1 MEDQKLENLLN
12 LALGAT
18 EEEREKSLN
27 LDVGYHPI
35 DREWEL
41 IIKYSGN
48 LDQVRA
54 LAIQVVELQNEYAII
69 RINQS
74 RIDLLSDIPEV
85 EYIEKPKRLFF
96 QIANGKRV
104 SCINEVQDTRFL
116 DLRGQGVL
124 VAIID
129 SGIDYAN
136 EDFRNADGTTRIRVM
151 WDQSLRPNEEKNPP
165 KGYRMGVEFTKEQIN
180 RALEADS
187 SEERRR
193 MVPSQDISGHG
204 TAVAGIAAGNGRGS
218 GNLYA
223 GVAPESELIVVSDDI
238 TLSPGGIRIRKKGS
252 AGGHNGLKNIIGQL
266 GTENFK
272 RIRIG
277 VGEKPKGYDLADYVL
292 GHFSKEEQPLM
303 QEGITKAKE
312 ALNLILA
319 GNMDQAMNEYNRRE
333 K

>member
-18 EEEREKSLN
+18 EEEREKSMN

-69 RINQS
+69 RISQS

-151 WDQSLRPNEEKNPP
+151 WDQSLKPNADEEKNPP
-165 KGYRMGVEFTKEQIN
+165 NGYRMGVEFTEEQIN

-204 TAVAGIAAGNGRGS
+204 TAVAGIAAGNGRE
-218 GNLYA
+218 A
-223 GVAPESELIVVSDDI
+223 EICMPVWHRRVS
-238 TLSPGGIRIRKKGS
+238 
-252 AGGHNGLKNIIGQL
+252 
-266 GTENFK
+266 
-272 RIRIG
+272 
-277 VGEKPKGYDLADYVL
+277 
-292 GHFSKEEQPLM
+292 
-303 QEGITKAKE
+303 
-312 ALNLILA
+312 
-319 GNMDQAMNEYNRRE
+319 
-333 K
+333 

>member
-18 EEEREKSLN
+18 EQEREKSLN

-69 RINQS
+69 RISQS

-136 EDFRNADGTTRIRVM
+136 EDFRNADGTTRIRVI
-151 WDQSLRPNEEKNPP
+151 WDQSLRPNADEEKNPP
-165 KGYRMGVEFTKEQIN
+165 KGYRMGVEFTEEQIN

-187 SEERRR
+187 LEERRR

-218 GNLYA
+218 GKLYA
-223 GVAPESELIVVSDDI
+223 GVAPESELIVVI
-238 TLSPGGIRIRKKGS
+238 LGSPMPDGFPRT
-252 AGGHNGLKNIIGQL
+252 
-266 GTENFK
+266 TE
-272 RIRIG
+272 
-277 VGEKPKGYDLADYVL
+277 LMQAMDYVVR
-292 GHFSKEEQPLM
+292 
-303 QEGITKAKE
+303 KALE
-312 ALNLILA
+312 FRMPVAINLSF
-319 GNMDQAMNEYNRRE
+319 GNNYGSHEPYN
-333 K
+333 

>member
-69 RINQS
+69 RISQS

-151 WDQSLRPNEEKNPP
+151 WDQSLRPTRQRKGEEWYQVRIYPV
-165 KGYRMGVEFTKEQIN
+165 MGLQLQGLLPEMGE
-180 RALEADS
+180 EA
-187 SEERRR
+187 EICMPVWHRR
-193 MVPSQDISGHG
+193 
-204 TAVAGIAAGNGRGS
+204 
-218 GNLYA
+218 
-223 GVAPESELIVVSDDI
+223 VS
-238 TLSPGGIRIRKKGS
+238 
-252 AGGHNGLKNIIGQL
+252 
-266 GTENFK
+266 
-272 RIRIG
+272 
-277 VGEKPKGYDLADYVL
+277 
-292 GHFSKEEQPLM
+292 
-303 QEGITKAKE
+303 
-312 ALNLILA
+312 
-319 GNMDQAMNEYNRRE
+319 
-333 K
+333 

>member
-69 RINQS
+69 RISQS
-74 RIDLLSDIPEV
+74 RIDLLSDIPEI

-116 DLRGQGVL
+116 EAGG
-124 VAIID
+124 
-129 SGIDYAN
+129 SENWYGI
-136 EDFRNADGTTRIRVM
+136 
-151 WDQSLRPNEEKNPP
+151 
-165 KGYRMGVEFTKEQIN
+165 
-180 RALEADS
+180 
-187 SEERRR
+187 
-193 MVPSQDISGHG
+193 
-204 TAVAGIAAGNGRGS
+204 VAGKTGLPGDNIRTTSHGSLFKIFQNGTG
-218 GNLYA
+218 
-223 GVAPESELIVVSDDI
+223 
-238 TLSPGGIRIRKKGS
+238 
-252 AGGHNGLKNIIGQL
+252 
-266 GTENFK
+266 
-272 RIRIG
+272 
-277 VGEKPKGYDLADYVL
+277 DL
-292 GHFSKEEQPLM
+292 Q
-303 QEGITKAKE
+303 
-312 ALNLILA
+312 
-319 GNMDQAMNEYNRRE
+319 
-333 K
+333 

>member
-18 EEEREKSLN
+18 EEEREKSMN

-69 RINQS
+69 RISQS

-151 WDQSLRPNEEKNPP
+151 WDQSLRPNADEEKNPP
-165 KGYRMGVEFTKEQIN
+165 KGIGWEWNLPRSRLTGHLRLTRQRKGEEWYQVRIYPVMGLQLQGLLPEMGE
-180 RALEADS
+180 EA
-187 SEERRR
+187 EICMPVWHRR
-193 MVPSQDISGHG
+193 
-204 TAVAGIAAGNGRGS
+204 
-218 GNLYA
+218 
-223 GVAPESELIVVSDDI
+223 VS
-238 TLSPGGIRIRKKGS
+238 
-252 AGGHNGLKNIIGQL
+252 
-266 GTENFK
+266 
-272 RIRIG
+272 
-277 VGEKPKGYDLADYVL
+277 
-292 GHFSKEEQPLM
+292 
-303 QEGITKAKE
+303 
-312 ALNLILA
+312 
-319 GNMDQAMNEYNRRE
+319 
-333 K
+333 

>member
-1 MEDQKLENLLN
+1 MKDQKLENLLN

-48 LDQVRA
+48 LDQVRD
-54 LAIQVVELQNEYAII
+54 LASQVVELQNEYAII
-69 RINQS
+69 RIS
-74 RIDLLSDIPEV
+74 RSGIDRLSDIPEV

-136 EDFRNADGTTRIRVM
+136 EDFRNADGTTRIRAL
-151 WDQSLRPNEEKNPP
+151 WDQSLISDENEEKNPP
-165 KGYRMGVEFTKEQIN
+165 KGYRMGVEFTQEQIN
-180 RALEADS
+180 RHLRLLRQRKG
-187 SEERRR
+187 EEWCQ
-193 MVPSQDISGHG
+193 V
-204 TAVAGIAAGNGRGS
+204 
-218 GNLYA
+218 
-223 GVAPESELIVVSDDI
+223 
-238 TLSPGGIRIRKKGS
+238 RIYPVM
-252 AGGHNGLKNIIGQL
+252 GLKLQGL
-266 GTENFK
+266 LPEM
-272 RIRIG
+272 
-277 VGEKPKGYDLADYVL
+277 GE
-292 GHFSKEEQPLM
+292 
-303 QEGITKAKE
+303 E
-312 ALNLILA
+312 AESYMSVWRQTVN
-319 GNMDQAMNEYNRRE
+319 
-333 K
+333 

>member
-54 LAIQVVELQNEYAII
+54 LASQVVELQNEYAII

-104 SCINEVQDTRFL
+104 SCINEVQDTPFHAL
-116 DLRGQGVL
+116 DDAQPFK
-124 VAIID
+124 VAIF
-129 SGIDYAN
+129 
-136 EDFRNADGTTRIRVM
+136 ENADTAR
-151 WDQSLRPNEEKNPP
+151 RPLHE
-165 KGYRMGVEFTKEQIN
+165 GQQ
-180 RALEADS
+180 ALLVIVAQ
-187 SEERRR
+187 RRCR
-193 MVPSQDISGHG
+193 YMQHPRH
-204 TAVAGIAAGNGRGS
+204 
-218 GNLYA
+218 L
-223 GVAPESELIVVSDDI
+223 SDCV
-238 TLSPGGIRIRKKGS
+238 
-252 AGGHNGLKNIIGQL
+252 H
-266 GTENFK
+266 K
-272 RIRIG
+272 RHT
-277 VGEKPKGYDLADYVL
+277 P
-292 GHFSKEEQPLM
+292 
-303 QEGITKAKE
+303 
-312 ALNLILA
+312 
-319 GNMDQAMNEYNRRE
+319 
-333 K
+333 